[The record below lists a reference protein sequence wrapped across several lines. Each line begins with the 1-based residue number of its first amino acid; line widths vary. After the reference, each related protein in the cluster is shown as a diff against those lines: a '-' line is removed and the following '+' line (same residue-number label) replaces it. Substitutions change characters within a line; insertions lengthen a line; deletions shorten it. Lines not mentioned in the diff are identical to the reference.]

1 MCVVGRGG
9 GSRRGD
15 TKGRGGR
22 GGNQSR
28 VAADGSVGTGG
39 GAEVDGAVGLARHVD
54 VTGSTHPGSIRSVL
68 AAGPA
73 GRGPTVGMSGLQP
86 AVQSLTVCTPRP
98 VLPCAREGGR
108 QTRWRWGPTQNSVR
122 PRRERENSKTLFV
135 VSVQSKT

>member
-1 MCVVGRGG
+1 MCVCGEAGEETQRGWGG
-9 GSRRGD
+9 G
-15 TKGRGGR
+15 GGV
-22 GGNQSR
+22 QSR

-86 AVQSLTVCTPRP
+86 ALQSLTVCTPDWSLL
-98 VLPCAREGGR
+98 VLGR
-108 QTRWRWGPTQNSVR
+108 G
-122 PRRERENSKTLFV
+122 
-135 VSVQSKT
+135 

>member
-1 MCVVGRGG
+1 MWGGGGGGAGEETQRGG
-9 GSRRGD
+9 GE
-15 TKGRGGR
+15 

-98 VLPCAREGGR
+98 VLPCAREGVDRQDGAGGR
-108 QTRWRWGPTQNSVR
+108 LKTQFGPGE
-122 PRRERENSKTLFV
+122 RERTRRLYL
-135 VSVQSKT
+135 